1 MGRIG
6 RFSDEEFTV
15 DFLGKVSELRL
26 ARSNITGCE
35 IRPLKDSKSRGVVLF
50 TLSVR
55 GTGSPP
61 TSHVPIVAKLRR
73 STVDKGTF
81 ATMRQLW
88 QNGFG
93 RGSHLQVS
101 QPIAYVEDWRVLL
114 TYYSTG
120 VTLDQLLAAGHESF
134 AACVGQAAEWL
145 VRLHQTVIP
154 APKVRSVQDE
164 VKKLEKTNARFKEKY
179 PSLLPRARQ
188 VGDEIARRVKS
199 VSVNSFRLT
208 HGDFLP
214 KNILSNGT
222 DLTVID
228 LGRICL
234 FDPAKDVGKFIGHTT
249 VKVWSYGVSF
259 DAEALRERFLRAYA
273 PEYSAKFLSRIA
285 AYEARAYLRRSLQV
299 RDHDTAVYWL
309 QKAEQRL
316 QHPGLQANN
325 EGEARAPVI
334 SATIPK
340 S

>member
-1 MGRIG
+1 MGIIG
-6 RFSDEEFTV
+6 RFSGEDFTV

-26 ARSNITGCE
+26 APSKITGCE
-35 IRPLKDSKSRGVVLF
+35 IRALKDSKRCGVVLF

-93 RGSHLQVS
+93 RGSHLRVS
-101 QPIAYVEDWRVLL
+101 QPIAYVEDWHVLL

-134 AACVGQAAEWL
+134 AACIDQAAEWL
-145 VRLHQTVIP
+145 ARLHQTVIA
-154 APKVRSVQDE
+154 APKVRSVQEE
-164 VKKLEKTNARFKEKY
+164 VKRLEKTTASFKKKY

-199 VSVNSFRLT
+199 VNVNSFRLT

-228 LGRICL
+228 LRRTCL

-249 VKVWSYGVSF
+249 VKVWRYGVSF

-273 PEYSAKFLSRIA
+273 PEYSAKFMNRIA
-285 AYEARAYLRRSLQV
+285 AYEAFTYLRRSPQV
-299 RDHDTAVYWL
+299 HDHDTAVYWL

-316 QHPGLQANN
+316 QHPGLQGNT
-325 EGEARAPVI
+325 EGRL
-334 SATIPK
+334 K
-340 S
+340 HCNR